1 MENQQTTEI
10 TTEMKKS
17 YLDYAMSVIVA
28 RAIPD
33 VKDGLKPSHRRT
45 LYAMHRLGLSHGS
58 AFKKCARIVGEV
70 LGKYHP
76 HGDMAAYDTLV
87 RLAQD
92 FSMRYPLVWGQG
104 NFGSVDGDPPAHMR
118 YTEAKL
124 QAISEELLADLDK
137 ETVDFIPNF
146 DATEEEPVVLPANLP
161 NLLLNGTDGIAV
173 GMATKIPP
181 HNLAEVIDGLSFI
194 IDNLKLTPLADEDN
208 PHPFNILNLPYIPNP
223 PKVENFSLN
232 SEATVEE
239 LMQFVKGPD
248 FPTGAQI
255 YGTKDLLEAYSTGRG
270 SILVRAK
277 AEVVENKNGRFQII
291 VTEIP
296 YQQNKSTLIAQIADL
311 VKDKRVEEI
320 SDLRDE
326 SSRLGMRIAIDL
338 KASAAPQRVLNQ
350 LYKFSSMQQAYHFNM
365 MALVDNEPKTLT
377 LKIAL
382 LEYLKH
388 RKNVIIRRT
397 LFDLKKAY
405 ERGHILEGLKI
416 ALDNL
421 DQVIETIKKSKDAET
436 AKANL
441 MAKFKLTEMQ
451 ATAILDM
458 QLRRLA
464 ALERQKILDELKAIK
479 ETIKRLETLLTSP
492 TSLML
497 LIKNELLAIK
507 EKYADPRRTKVTK
520 NRPGEFSEEEL
531 IVEEKVIIT
540 LSKSGYIKRLPLD
553 TYRRQGRGGKG
564 VTGASLKEE
573 DVVIHLLTASTHDII
588 YFFTNLGRVFSTRV
602 YELPET
608 SRQARGQAVVNII
621 GLGGNEKV
629 ANVLTIT
636 NHSE

>member
-1 MENQQTTEI
+1 
-10 TTEMKKS
+10 
-17 YLDYAMSVIVA
+17 MSVIVA

-181 HNLAEVIDGLSFI
+181 HNLSEVIDALSFI

-223 PKVENFSLN
+223 PKVSNFSLD
-232 SEATVEE
+232 SEATTEQ

-277 AEVVENKNGRFQII
+277 AEVIENKNNRFQII

-421 DQVIETIKKSKDAET
+421 DEVIETIKKSKDADT
-436 AKANL
+436 AKNSL
-441 MAKFKLTEMQ
+441 MTKFKLTEIQ
-451 ATAILDM
+451 SIAILDL

-464 ALERQKILDELKAIK
+464 ALERQKILDELRAIK
-479 ETIKRLETLLTSP
+479 ETIKKLETLLTSP
-492 TSLML
+492 TSLMSL
-497 LIKNELLAIK
+497 VKNELLTIK
-507 EKYADPRRTKVTK
+507 EKYADPRRTKISK

-573 DVVIHLLTASTHDII
+573 DVVIHLLTASTHDTI

-636 NHSE
+636 NNAQ

>member
-1 MENQQTTEI
+1 MENQPTTEI

-45 LYAMHRLGLSHGS
+45 LYAMHRLGLTHGS

-181 HNLAEVIDGLSFI
+181 HNLAEVIDALSFI

-208 PHPFNILNLPYIPNP
+208 PHPFNILNLPYIPIP
-223 PKVENFSLN
+223 PKVSNFSLD

-365 MALVDNEPKTLT
+365 MALVDNEPRTLT
-377 LKIAL
+377 LKTAL

-421 DQVIETIKKSKDAET
+421 DEVIETIKKSKDADT
-436 AKANL
+436 AKNSL
-441 MAKFKLTEMQ
+441 MIKFKLTEIQ
-451 ATAILDM
+451 SIAILDL

-573 DVVIHLLTASTHDII
+573 DVVIHLLTASTHDTI

>member
-1 MENQQTTEI
+1 
-10 TTEMKKS
+10 
-17 YLDYAMSVIVA
+17 
-28 RAIPD
+28 
-33 VKDGLKPSHRRT
+33 
-45 LYAMHRLGLSHGS
+45 
-58 AFKKCARIVGEV
+58 
-70 LGKYHP
+70 
-76 HGDMAAYDTLV
+76 
-87 RLAQD
+87 
-92 FSMRYPLVWGQG
+92 
-104 NFGSVDGDPPAHMR
+104 
-118 YTEAKL
+118 
-124 QAISEELLADLDK
+124 
-137 ETVDFIPNF
+137 
-146 DATEEEPVVLPANLP
+146 
-161 NLLLNGTDGIAV
+161 
-173 GMATKIPP
+173 
-181 HNLAEVIDGLSFI
+181 
-194 IDNLKLTPLADEDN
+194 
-208 PHPFNILNLPYIPNP
+208 
-223 PKVENFSLN
+223 
-232 SEATVEE
+232 
-239 LMQFVKGPD
+239 
-248 FPTGAQI
+248 
-255 YGTKDLLEAYSTGRG
+255 
-270 SILVRAK
+270 
-277 AEVVENKNGRFQII
+277 
-291 VTEIP
+291 
-296 YQQNKSTLIAQIADL
+296 
-311 VKDKRVEEI
+311 
-320 SDLRDE
+320 
-326 SSRLGMRIAIDL
+326 
-338 KASAAPQRVLNQ
+338 
-350 LYKFSSMQQAYHFNM
+350 M